1 MGGRFPWAALLF
13 SLVNPMIVVG
23 NIYLA
28 AEKTMAADCDAR
40 YRRNVHSI
48 RKTNAIADRYFR
60 LELLRPIRSHGLE
73 PEIAFCVNVAA
84 K

>member
-1 MGGRFPWAALLF
+1 MGGRFLWAAVVF
-13 SLVNPMIVVG
+13 SPVYPVMVVG

-28 AEKTMAADCDAR
+28 AEKTMAANCDPC
-40 YRRNVHSI
+40 YRRNVYPI
-48 RKTNAIADRYFR
+48 RKTNAVADRYFR
-60 LELLRPIRSHGLE
+60 LEVLRPIRSHGFE